1 MLLGMGK
8 DNRWEEKSEGRSQS
22 AEVRSEKS
30 EVRSQNAEVKVGS
43 LGFTFAF

>member
-1 MLLGMGK
+1 VLLGRGK
-8 DNRWEEKSEGRSQS
+8 DNRWEEKSEVRSQN

-30 EVRSQNAEVKVGS
+30 EVQNAEVKVGS